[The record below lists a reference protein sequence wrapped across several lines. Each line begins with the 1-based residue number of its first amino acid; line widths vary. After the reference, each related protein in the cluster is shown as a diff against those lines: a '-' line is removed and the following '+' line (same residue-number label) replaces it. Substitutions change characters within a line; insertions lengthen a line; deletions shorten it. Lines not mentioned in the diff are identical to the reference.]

1 MDINAFL
8 ETWPELTKM
17 CSHHGWIDNSSLRT
31 RVIEQMGCAMV
42 VGVEFNEI
50 TGGDSTGGDNAIHH
64 LGRVKI
70 NLNRN
75 GKIASA
81 YLL

>member
-8 ETWPELTKM
+8 ETWPELSRM
-17 CSHHGWIDNSSLRT
+17 CSHQGRIDTSTLRT

-50 TGGDSTGGDNAIHH
+50 TAQGSAGEGYAIHH
-64 LGRVKI
+64 LGRVRI
-70 NLNRN
+70 DLNRN
-75 GKIASA
+75 GKVASA
-81 YLL
+81 CLL